1 MSRPNVIL
9 YNWHDAGAWFGC
21 YDNKEVNT
29 PHVDRL
35 AAEGVRFANNRS
47 ACAICSPSRAAIA
60 TGKFC
65 QNNGVMGLCNN
76 TMQNRIHPHL
86 PHMAARFKQMGYR
99 SALFGIQH
107 ECAHEHVAEI
117 LRVDEQFATDP
128 WANSDIVKHYL
139 KNWIIERK
147 DNDEP
152 FFAQVG
158 SYDAH
163 LNRFYSGAPARDN
176 EPYPPLQDTTKGLH
190 MPAYLTG
197 SDADKETVATL
208 QGLLQRGD
216 RMVGAVLETLDET
229 GMADNTLIIMNVD
242 HGVGLSRAKGTC
254 YDPGT
259 TTAWIM
265 RWPDKIQAGTVV
277 SQLSTHVD
285 VLPTVWELLG
295 LDPIDNLDGF
305 SFAQHVTDNRQ
316 DELHDYV
323 YSHMVEN
330 TRSIRNHSWKLIRNF
345 RPQSWANRKGDCA
358 SQHKLYEFNHPDVP
372 DAKKP
377 CREFPSV
384 ELYDLEN
391 DPDELVNLSFHEQHA
406 DKCKTMDAALW
417 NFLLDNNDFLVR
429 DTVNSEWQLATR
441 QDLEAHCLSHNRPCP
456 HGEGTFINKI
466 DAAAAQ
472 GQVLV

>member
-9 YNWHDAGAWFGC
+9 YNWHDAGNWFGC
-21 YDNKEVNT
+21 YGNEHVNT
-29 PHVDRL
+29 PNVDRL

-65 QNNGVMGLCNN
+65 QNNGVMGLCNT

-117 LRVDEQFATDP
+117 MQVDEQFATDP
-128 WANSDIVKHYL
+128 WPNSDIVKHYL
-139 KNWIIERK
+139 KQWILDRK
-147 DNDEP
+147 NDDEP

-158 SYDAH
+158 SIDAH
-163 LNRFYSGAPARDN
+163 LNRFYSGAPARDD
-176 EPYPPLQDTTKGLH
+176 EPYPPVQDTSKGLH
-190 MPAYLTG
+190 MPGFLSG
-197 SDADKETVATL
+197 SDADKETIATL

-216 RMVGAVLETLDET
+216 RMVGAVLEALDET

-242 HGVGLSRAKGTC
+242 HGVGLSRAKATC

-259 TTAWIM
+259 TTGWIM
-265 RWPDKIQAGTVV
+265 RWPEKIQAGTVV
-277 SQLSTHVD
+277 SQLTTHVD

-295 LDPIDNLDGF
+295 LDPIDDLDGY
-305 SFAQHVTDNRQ
+305 SFAAHITENKQ

-330 TRSIRNHSWKLIRNF
+330 LRSARNNKWKFIRNF
-345 RPQSWANRKGDCA
+345 RPPAWANRKGNCA
-358 SQHKLYEFNHPDVP
+358 SQHKGYDFERQKWPADI
-372 DAKKP
+372 
-377 CREFPSV
+377 RPSFDCPAV

-391 DPDELVNLSFHEQHA
+391 DPDELTNLAYA
-406 DKCKTMDAALW
+406 DDYRETCEEMNAVLW
-417 NFLLDNNDFLVR
+417 NFLLDNNDFIIR
-429 DTVNSEWQLATR
+429 DTVNNNWQLSTR
-441 QDLEAHCLSHNRPCP
+441 KALEKHCLITGRACP
-456 HGEGTFINKI
+456 HGEGPLINEI
-466 DAAAAQ
+466 DAAAAV
-472 GQVLV
+472 GQII